1 MENLAYVKSFNM
13 CLDLEDCNEIFA
25 ALFSLMFKIVNDE
38 HSGKVKNFMIDV
50 LYPLLVEADYISNE
64 LLDIILINIVEP
76 YKSQRKNAANLA
88 RDLIIKTSST
98 LEPYIHQ
105 FFNQVLILGK
115 VDNKLNISRKVF
127 DLIYELNLICPKIL
141 QTVLPQLEFKI
152 KSTDENER
160 MGAVSLLARM
170 FSEKCS
176 NLAKNYR
183 PLWLAFLGRYN
194 DISVSIRT
202 KCVQYTMHFLLNH
215 PELKNDICETL
226 KARQHDP
233 EENVRYEVVMAI
245 VSTAKKD
252 MDVVAESK
260 ELLNFVKERTLDKKF
275 KIRKEAVSGL
285 ALIYKK
291 HLNDSSGKSFSPEPT
306 KEAMKWIKDKIM
318 HSYYMKD
325 IEDRLLVERLMNTCL
340 VPFGLESSERMKK
353 LYLLFATIDEYATK
367 AFIGIQKGQ
376 KQTRKIVS
384 ELLEKLREK
393 NDWKD
398 KEVQIKIHA
407 VSQFLPN
414 PLKAQEFLKKF
425 VSNLEKDQIMLNA
438 LEKVVNDE
446 DISCKECND
455 TVVRT
460 IHRLVLL
467 F

>member
-1 MENLAYVKSFNM
+1 MGGLKDPKDTAFKRYFYLLENLAYVKSFNM
-13 CLDLEDCNEIFA
+13 CLDLEDCNEIFG

-76 YKSQRKNAANLA
+76 YKSQRRNAASLA
-88 RDLIIKTSST
+88 RDLIVKTSNT

-141 QTVLPQLEFKI
+141 LTVLPQLEFKI

-170 FSEKCS
+170 FSEKGS
-176 NLAKNYR
+176 KLANNHR
-183 PLWLAFLGRYN
+183 QLWLAFLGRYN
-194 DISVSIRT
+194 DISVAIRT

-215 PELKNDICETL
+215 PELKADICDTL

-245 VSTAKKD
+245 VSTARKD
-252 MDVVAESK
+252 MDVVAQSE

-285 ALIYKK
+285 AQIYKK
-291 HLNDSSGKSFSPEPT
+291 HLNDPLIQAEPT
-306 KEAMKWIKDKIM
+306 KNAMKWIKDKIM

-325 IEDRLLVERLMNTCL
+325 IEDRLLVERLMNTSL
-340 VPFGLESSERMKK
+340 VPFNLDSADRMKK

-367 AFIGIQKGQ
+367 AFIGVCTLYLYRLALDYAK
-376 KQTRKIVS
+376 KERMS
-384 ELLEKLREK
+384 KLIL
-393 NDWKD
+393 D
-398 KEVQIKIHA
+398 
-407 VSQFLPN
+407 
-414 PLKAQEFLKKF
+414 
-425 VSNLEKDQIMLNA
+425 
-438 LEKVVNDE
+438 
-446 DISCKECND
+446 
-455 TVVRT
+455 
-460 IHRLVLL
+460 
-467 F
+467 